1 MNYGFRNENLAL
13 ESSEKKMGALVSLA
27 GSSRMILPEA
37 GKLLVS
43 NISKPPGDQKVA
55 RIARKNSSGHM
66 ENNMAEN

>member
-1 MNYGFRNENLAL
+1 
-13 ESSEKKMGALVSLA
+13 MGALVSLA

-66 ENNMAEN
+66 ENNMAENWGKRLLARTISVL

>member
-1 MNYGFRNENLAL
+1 MAVA
-13 ESSEKKMGALVSLA
+13 MGALVSLA

>member
-1 MNYGFRNENLAL
+1 MIVLL
-13 ESSEKKMGALVSLA
+13 GALVSLA

-66 ENNMAEN
+66 ENNMAENWGKRLLARTISVL